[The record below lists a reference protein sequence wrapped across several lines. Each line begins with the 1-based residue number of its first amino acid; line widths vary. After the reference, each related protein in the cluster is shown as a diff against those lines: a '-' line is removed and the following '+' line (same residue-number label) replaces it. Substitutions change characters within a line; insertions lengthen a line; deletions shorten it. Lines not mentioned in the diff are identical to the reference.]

1 MKRLRKQQ
9 LLEQSIYG
17 AIWIVIFLLPLIGGY
32 FALSGGLERE
42 EVRTVIRDSW
52 LGILPF
58 FVLFLLNNYGLVPYF
73 LFKKKYWQY
82 TVSLFFLIVAMCWLV
97 PSPSMTR
104 FPKGFRRDGLHR
116 NMKENPR
123 DQIIKMREKSREEG
137 EGYRDEPK
145 REKPPMGMGKPKGG
159 PDVFPKPGPFPY
171 PLFGIRYLIHFAI
184 AFLMVGFNIAIK
196 LFFKS
201 FRDEEML
208 KELEHQRLQSEL
220 QYLKYQINPHFF
232 MNTLNNIHA
241 LVDIDTGKAKSTIV
255 ELSKLMRYVLY
266 EASNKTTLLS
276 REVQF
281 LENYIGL
288 MSLRYTDKVSI
299 GMHFPAEVPE
309 VQIPPLLFISFVENA
324 FKHGVSYRNESFIR
338 VLVQLEEDNRL
349 SFRCTNS
356 NNGSADEQHHGIGL
370 ENVRKRLRL
379 LFGNDYTLSSTN
391 EEQIFDVL
399 LIIPLL

>member
-1 MKRLRKQQ
+1 MERLRKQQ

-32 FALSGGLERE
+32 FAVSGGLEKE
-42 EVRTVIRDSW
+42 EIRVIVYDSW
-52 LGILPF
+52 LSILPF

-73 LFKKKYWQY
+73 LFKKKYWY
-82 TVSLFFLIVAMCWLV
+82 YIISLVFLISTACWV
-97 PSPSMTR
+97 IPDPSMER
-104 FPKGFRRDGLHR
+104 FPKEFRYGDLRKGEG
-116 NMKENPR
+116 KIQR
-123 DQIIKMREKSREEG
+123 DQIIKMREKARQEESVHW
-137 EGYRDEPK
+137 ETPRANDPAL
-145 REKPPMGMGKPKGG
+145 EKMQRPGG
-159 PDVFPKPGPFPY
+159 FPK
-171 PLFGIRYLIHFAI
+171 
-184 AFLMVGFNIAIK
+184 LMGGFNIAVK

-266 EASNKTTLLS
+266 EASNKTILLL

-281 LENYIGL
+281 LENYVTL
-288 MSLRYTDKVSI
+288 MSLRYPEKVSI
-299 GMHFPAEVPE
+299 EKNFPLEVPE

-324 FKHGVSYRNESFIR
+324 FKHGVSYRKESF
-338 VLVQLEEDNRL
+338 VHVVMQLEEGNRL
-349 SFRCTNS
+349 AFRCTNS
-356 NNGSADEQHHGIGL
+356 TGTSSDEQHHGIGL
-370 ENVRKRLRL
+370 ENIRKRLRL
-379 LFGNDYTLSSTN
+379 LFGNDYTLSIT
-391 EEQIFDVL
+391 EEDDKFDVL

>member
-1 MKRLRKQQ
+1 MERVRKQQ

-17 AIWIVIFLLPLIGGY
+17 VIWSVIFFLPLIGEY
-32 FALSGGLERE
+32 FAVSGGLEKE
-42 EVRTVIRDSW
+42 EVRTLVRDSW

-58 FVLFLLNNYGLVPYF
+58 FMLFLLNNYVLVPYF

-82 TVSLFFLIVAMCWLV
+82 TLSLVFAIGVIFLIV
-97 PSPSMTR
+97 
-104 FPKGFRRDGLHR
+104 
-116 NMKENPR
+116 
-123 DQIIKMREKSREEG
+123 
-137 EGYRDEPK
+137 
-145 REKPPMGMGKPKGG
+145 
-159 PDVFPKPGPFPY
+159 PFPY
-171 PLFGIRYLIHFAI
+171 PPITVRYLIHFMI

-266 EASNKTTLLS
+266 EASNKTILLK

-281 LENYIGL
+281 LENYIAIMG
-288 MSLRYTDKVSI
+288 LRYTDKVSI
-299 GMHFPAEVPE
+299 EMKFPIEVPE

-324 FKHGVSYRNESFIR
+324 FKHGVSYRNDSFVR
-338 VLVQLEEDNRL
+338 VIVQQEEGNRL
-349 SFRCTNS
+349 TFRCTNS
-356 NNGSADEQHHGIGL
+356 NNGRADEQHHGIGL
-370 ENVRKRLRL
+370 DNIRKRLRL
-379 LFGNDYTLSSTN
+379 LFGNDYTLSITQDKN
-391 EEQIFDVL
+391 KFDVL